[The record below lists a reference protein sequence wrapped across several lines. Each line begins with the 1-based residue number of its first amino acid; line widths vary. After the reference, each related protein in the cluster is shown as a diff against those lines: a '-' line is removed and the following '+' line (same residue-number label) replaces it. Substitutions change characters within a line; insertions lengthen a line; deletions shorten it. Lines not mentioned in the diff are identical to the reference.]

1 MLDGVDPPSAE
12 RPTVAQSLDDENRWR
27 RGISGPDEISVQRV
41 HQEVRVD
48 RAHRGYQRLAGDLAA
63 EGALEVA
70 LFGAEHAAPVDV
82 DLELLEIKDLFD
94 RHGLF
99 LPAALRQAM
108 RLRHL
113 LDVDADHR
121 LAEATGHLGQHIG
134 VVIEG
139 GGLHDRRGALRRIAR
154 T

>member
-1 MLDGVDPPSAE
+1 MRIHRAD
-12 RPTVAQSLDDENRWR
+12 
-27 RGISGPDEISVQRV
+27 SGNE
-41 HQEVRVD
+41 
-48 RAHRGYQRLAGDLAA
+48 RLARNLPT

-70 LFGAEHAAPVDV
+70 LLGAEHTAPVDV

-99 LPAALRQAM
+99 LPAPLGQAM
-108 RLRHL
+108 RLGDL

-121 LAEATGHLGQHIG
+121 LTQPAGHLGQHIG
-134 VVIEG
+134 VVVEG
-139 GGLHDRRGALRRIAR
+139 SGLHDRCGALRRV